1 MIKLNQNY
9 DGPHAY
15 SDALTVTHWNNTQWL
30 LEYVEHNNDT
40 NGGRWS
46 DWSDAEHIRT
56 TYEIEDSEGPTGRY
70 ADIGERGAAI
80 LNAAIAGKDYGAMM
94 ADWDAEIGGHGA

>member
-15 SDALTVTHWNNTQWL
+15 SDALAVAHWNNTQWL

-56 TYEIEDSEGPTGRY
+56 TYEIEDGEGPTGRY

-80 LNAAIAGKDYGAMM
+80 LDAAIAGKDYGAMM